1 MTNNSEQLSLINEQ
15 PKADHTL
22 TICLGMTFE
31 NEEARREYFREEL
44 RKKLPELKQIEGFPI
59 GEDEDIVALSDPPY
73 YTACPNPWINDFI
86 QEWEN
91 EKRIIYSNNPEIT
104 TDREPYV
111 FDISEGKSDVIY
123 NAHTYHTKVPPKAI
137 LRYLLHYT
145 NPGDIIFDGFSG
157 TGMTGVAA
165 NMCNSKD
172 FIRQIGYSVDEK
184 LNIIDPSTNN
194 VISKLGNR
202 KVVLGDLS
210 PIATF
215 ISKNYNT
222 PLDALAFKKEA
233 LSIINSVERKLGW
246 MYKTKDEDGK
256 EFNMS
261 YMVWSDIFA
270 CPHCDSEFVFHDVAT
285 NPEDGKV
292 LDEFYCPECN
302 SKLNKKSLQK
312 VWESKLDSITGEIIK
327 QTKSTPVLVCYKEN
341 RRNKLKKINNYDS
354 EILKKVE
361 DYEITQWV
369 PSDRMPEGDEA
380 RRNDRTGITNVHH
393 FYTKRNLV
401 ILSEIHEEILKS
413 NYRDSLL
420 LLFTSHLINL
430 SKLNRYRPGVSFP
443 YNPLSGTLYIGSQ
456 ITESNIFEA
465 YRNKVD
471 KITNAFFTANKNVAI
486 SVQSQTNISLEDNSI
501 DYVFTDPPFG
511 ANIMYSELSFIWESW
526 LTVKTNITDEAI
538 INNTQS
544 KKLRNYQQLM
554 EESFKEYYRVLKPG
568 RWITIE
574 FSNSKA
580 SVWNAL
586 QNALGSAGFI
596 VANVSILD
604 KQLGSFKAVT
614 TTTAVKQDLVIS
626 AYKPL
631 ETDTERIKLAF
642 SVESCW
648 RFIEQHL
655 RHLPLF
661 SQSQDGNDLVPER
674 TPRILFDRM
683 VAYHVQNGLSVPV
696 SSADFQQEIAKVFVL
711 RDGMVFLNSQVSEY
725 DKRRSKFQ
733 DVGQISLFVSDENS
747 AIEWLRQM
755 LLKKPQT
762 RQDLHPQFLKEIQH
776 IAKHEQLPELD
787 DLLTQNFLCYEGG
800 TVVPDQIAG
809 YLRRNYHEYR
819 GLDNENGDLK
829 SKSIHRWYV
838 PDSNKQA
845 DLEKMRERALLHEFE
860 IYVEELGTHKKKLR
874 QFRTEAIRAGFK
886 KAWTEKDYIKIVN
899 VGDRLPETVIQE
911 DDKLLMYYDNAQI
924 RIDM

>member
-1 MTNNSEQLSLINEQ
+1 MINNSEQLSFLNEQ
-15 PKADHTL
+15 PEADNSPVV
-22 TICLGMTFE
+22 CLGMTFE

-44 RKKLPELKQIEGFPI
+44 RKKLLELKQIEGFPI
-59 GEDEDIVALSDPPY
+59 GEDEDIIALSDPPY

-86 QEWEN
+86 EEWEN
-91 EKRIIYSNNPEIT
+91 EKEIIYKNNSDFIV
-104 TDREPYV
+104 DREPYV
-111 FDISEGKSDVIY
+111 FDVSEGKNDVIY

-145 NPGDIIFDGFSG
+145 NPGDIVFDGFSG

-165 NMCNSKD
+165 NMCDSKD
-172 FIRQIGYSVDEK
+172 FIQQIGYSVDQK
-184 LNIIDPSTNN
+184 LNIIDPITNN
-194 VISKLGNR
+194 TISKAGNR

-222 PLDALAFKKEA
+222 PLDTLGFKKEA
-233 LSIINSVERKLGW
+233 LSILNSVERKLGW
-246 MYKTKDEDGK
+246 MYKTKDEKGK
-256 EFNMS
+256 EFNIS

-270 CPHCDSEFVFHDVAT
+270 CPHCNSEFIFHDVAT

-292 LDEFYCPECN
+292 LGEFNCPECN
-302 SKLNKKSLQK
+302 SQLNKKSLQK

-327 QTKSTPVLVCYKEN
+327 QTKSSPVLVCYKEN
-341 RRNKLKKINNYDS
+341 RRNKLKKINNDDN
-354 EILKKVE
+354 EILRKVE
-361 DYEITQWV
+361 EYKITQWV
-369 PSDRMPEGDEA
+369 PTDRMPEGDEA

-393 FYTKRNLV
+393 FYTKRNLI
-401 ILSEIHEEILKS
+401 ILSEIHKEILKS
-413 NYRDSLL
+413 DYRDPLL

-471 KITNAFFTANKNVAI
+471 KITNAFFTKDKNVVI
-486 SVQSQTNISLEDNSI
+486 SVQTQTKISLNDNSI

-511 ANIMYSELSFIWESW
+511 ANIMYSELSYIWESW
-526 LTVKTNITDEAI
+526 LNVKTNIADEAI
-538 INNTQS
+538 INKTQS

-554 EESFKEYYRVLKPG
+554 EEGFKEYYRVLKPG

-631 ETDTERIKLAF
+631 ETDMERIKLAF
-642 SVESCW
+642 SAESCW

-655 RHLPLF
+655 KHLPLF
-661 SQSQDGNDLVPER
+661 SQNQDDNYLVPER

-696 SSADFQQEIAKVFVL
+696 SSADFQQEITNKFDF
-711 RDGMVFLNSQVSEY
+711 RDGMIFLDSQVLEY
-725 DKRRSKFQ
+725 DKRRSKLQ
-733 DVGQISLFVSDENS
+733 KVGQISLFVSDENS

-762 RQDLHPQFLKEIQH
+762 RQELHPQFMKEIQH

-787 DLLTQNFLCYEGG
+787 DLLIQNFLRYEGD
-800 TVVPDQIAG
+800 TVVPDQIASH
-809 YLRRNYHEYR
+809 LRRNYRDYR
-819 GLDNENGDLK
+819 GLESDDDKLK
-829 SKSIHRWYV
+829 VRSVNCWYV
-838 PDSNKQA
+838 PDPNKQA
-845 DLEKMRERALLHEFE
+845 DLEKLREKTLLREFE
-860 IYVEELGTHKKKLR
+860 SYVEDLGTHKKKLR
-874 QFRTEAIRAGFK
+874 YFRTEAVRVGFK
-886 KAWTEKDYIKIVN
+886 KAWTEKDYKKIVDA
-899 VGDRLPETVIQE
+899 GDRLPETVIQE

-924 RIDM
+924 RLEM